1 MMKNLL
7 PPKTTNDN
15 DDELEP
21 SSSGSV
27 GGKSGKPGGF
37 SSISVKDDDVDQAHA
52 YVNWTNGISMHISM
66 SYILLYL
73 CRLQHVSPS
82 YRDAVGELI
91 MSDNEVVRA
100 AAPRKINLCREIV
113 LKWL

>member
-1 MMKNLL
+1 MIKFTVLTKNNYSQEEYLH
-7 PPKTTNDN
+7 D
-15 DDELEP
+15 
-21 SSSGSV
+21 SGRE
-27 GGKSGKPGGF
+27 F
-37 SSISVKDDDVDQAHA
+37 VDQAHA